1 MYKKGEM
8 KMKTWDELR
17 GELRLSEEEEKIIQ
31 IEKDLIKTMVSI
43 REEQGLSQAELAE
56 MCNLK
61 QPTIARMEK
70 NSHSPQIDSILKVL
84 VPLGYTLQIVPRK

>member
-1 MYKKGEM
+1 
-8 KMKTWDELR
+8 MKTWDELR
-17 GELRLSEEEEKIIQ
+17 GELKLSEEEERIIQ